1 LFKESLSVIV
11 FLVLFALLLPS
22 GSAAQSINPVSKNGI
37 KPEERLVLSDSV
49 LFMGID
55 LSVLKVINASPQK
68 ATHLREKYMDEWP
81 HLGQTMCKE
90 HNLKYEFSKR
100 KLFCK
105 PEMFEKSYEQQ
116 DSGWII
122 AAYKGITAEELASHI
137 KAYPTVSD
145 HRLGFVFVVDRMDGN
160 TMGHISMYGV
170 YINLSDNSVLKA
182 IKCSGTGEGLGA
194 GRYWGDAID
203 AAYSEFMT
211 SNQNYLHK
219 LKEKF
224 HKKKTAK
231 KKKKK

>member
-1 LFKESLSVIV
+1 MFKGSLLFIGVSILIV
-11 FLVLFALLLPS
+11 LLLPYQL
-22 GSAAQSINPVSKNGI
+22 SAQTVKPVSKTGI
-37 KPEERLVLSDSV
+37 KPEEKLVLSDSV

-55 LSVLKVINASPQK
+55 LSVLKVINPSPQK
-68 ATHLREKYMDEWP
+68 ATHLKEKYMEEWP

-105 PEMFEKSYEQQ
+105 PEMFEKSYEQL

-122 AAYKGITAEELASHI
+122 AAYKGITSEELASHI
-137 KAYPTVSD
+137 KAYPSVTE
-145 HRLGFVFVVDRMDGN
+145 HKLGFVFVVDRMDGN
-160 TMGHISMYGV
+160 TNGHISMYGV

-194 GRYWGDAID
+194 GRYWEDAID

-224 HKKKTAK
+224 HKKKTVK